1 MTTVTWE
8 VGADGVALL
17 ALDDPRRRNAL
28 TPALSADLARAVA
41 SALDAGARALVLTA
55 VAPVFCAGGSLDELA
70 RGPAMDLDAAYAGLL
85 ALAEAPVPTLAAV
98 DGACVGAGVNLPLAC
113 DVVVATPR
121 AVFDPRWLD
130 VGIHPGGAHLWRLE
144 QRVGRQA
151 AAALVLFGAHLTGA
165 DAVRH
170 GLAFACVEPDELG
183 GLVREMAA
191 RAASRD
197 DELTR
202 RAKVTLRA
210 NDTLTGPDQAL
221 ELERAA
227 QMWSVSRPGF
237 AAGVTALRERLARRG
252 RRSA

>member
-8 VGADGVALL
+8 WGADGVALL
-17 ALDDPRRRNAL
+17 TLDDAQRRNAL

-41 SALDAGARALVLTA
+41 GALNEGACALVLTA

-70 RGPAMDLDAAYAGLL
+70 RGPEMDLDAAYAGLI
-85 ALAEAPVPTLAAV
+85 ALADAPVPTLAAV

-151 AAALVLFGAHLTGA
+151 AAALVLFGARLTGA
-165 DAVRH
+165 EAVRH
-170 GLAFACVEPDELG
+170 GLAFACVEPGELG
-183 GLVREMAA
+183 RYVGDMAA
-191 RAASRD
+191 LAASRD
-197 DELTR
+197 GELTR
-202 RAKVTLRA
+202 RAKATLRA
-210 NDTLTGPDQAL
+210 NDTLAGPDQAL
-221 ELERAA
+221 ALEREA

-237 AAGVTALRERLARRG
+237 AAGIAQLRARLARRG
-252 RRSA
+252 RRPG